1 MAGPLSDS
9 VRGPGHGDG
18 LVIEII
24 QPNRNLFYDPPMPR
38 TTAPRI
44 SLCALA
50 LSAALATPAAAW
62 THPDASE
69 GPDDNASLPNAWSV
83 HDRERAQLGQ
93 VVERLRKGDTNYTI
107 MAEHLRLVLEDAGFA
122 ALTPPE
128 QHYAYL
134 LYGGALF
141 YSGQFDTA
149 REPIRH
155 ASEMADAGASD
166 WEFRLRNAIALK
178 DYADAA
184 GSATTLAQRW
194 PSRIATFDARIF
206 QAILSETQGNP
217 QTAPLAARLQ
227 AALAAAHS

>member
-1 MAGPLSDS
+1 
-9 VRGPGHGDG
+9 
-18 LVIEII
+18 
-24 QPNRNLFYDPPMPR
+24 MPR
-38 TTAPRI
+38 PAAPRTF
-44 SLCALA
+44 LCALA
-50 LSAALATPAAAW
+50 LCAAFATPAAAW
-62 THPDASE
+62 THPDNSE

-93 VVERLRKGDTNYTI
+93 VVERLRQGDTNYTV

-122 ALTPPE
+122 TLTPAE

-149 REPIRH
+149 REPIKH
-155 ASEMADAGASD
+155 ASAMADAGASD

-184 GSATTLAQRW
+184 QSATTLAQRW
-194 PSRIATFDARIF
+194 PARIATFDGRIF
-206 QAILSETQGNP
+206 TAILSETQANP
-217 QTAPLAARLQ
+217 QTAPLAAQLQ
-227 AALAAAHS
+227 AALVAAHWTPRS